1 MELNISTH
9 VAVPKKLDSRKRWFS
24 SLAFERTSATR
35 TNPRANANTERT
47 ATTRTKRWMFVV
59 RPDRLNCKR
68 IVASIYSLNELNIPN
83 PSNPEYFPL
92 LLFDFSL

>member
-9 VAVPKKLDSRKRWFS
+9 VAVPKKLDSRKRWYS

-59 RPDRLNCKR
+59 RPGSFELLTHSGFYLFSQR
-68 IVASIYSLNELNIPN
+68 AEHPQSLQSRVRS
-83 PSNPEYFPL
+83 PS
-92 LLFDFSL
+92 SL